1 MKEISP
7 NIYIE
12 TTYNGVTLGAISL
25 SHGLILVD
33 TPYKPEE
40 IRAWRSSLL
49 NLGGGVV
56 RMLINLDAH
65 EDRTL
70 GAKGMECTI
79 ASHEKVND
87 VFQSRSSTFKPQ
99 SHQTGAAWEQSG
111 NLGTIR
117 WAPPEITFSEK
128 LQIHWDGFPVNLE
141 YQPGSSTGS
150 IWVVLPEQKVIFL
163 GDSVTNNQPPFF
175 SNSNIPVWID
185 TLQELLKKKYL
196 EYIFIS
202 GRGGIIVQD
211 QINQFVRFLKKTN
224 RSLES
229 LARKKLPAEKTVQ
242 VANKLIN
249 EFNFPNKYQK
259 IYLNRLKWGLFQ
271 YYAKNHFPP
280 QDETFIP

>member
-1 MKEISP
+1 MPTASAPQFRKNRVSAGVSRLGPGIATYVPLATSTP
-7 NIYIE
+7 N
-12 TTYNGVTLGAISL
+12 LRA
-25 SHGLILVD
+25 VD
-33 TPYKPEE
+33 T
-40 IRAWRSSLL
+40 AASTSS
-49 NLGGGVV
+49 GSY
-56 RMLINLDAH
+56 
-65 EDRTL
+65 T
-70 GAKGMECTI
+70 
-79 ASHEKVND
+79 
-87 VFQSRSSTFKPQ
+87 
-99 SHQTGAAWEQSG
+99 WEQSG

-141 YQPGSSTGS
+141 YHPGSSTGS

-163 GDSVTNNQPPFF
+163 GDSVTNNQPPFL
-175 SNSNIPVWID
+175 SDSNIPVWLD

-249 EFNFPNKYQK
+249 EFNFPNKYQN

>member
-7 NIYIE
+7 NVYIE
-12 TTYNGVTLGAISL
+12 TTYDGVTLGAISL
-25 SHGLILVD
+25 SHGLTLID

-49 NLGGGVV
+49 NLGGGIV

-79 ASHEKVND
+79 VAHEKVND

-99 SHQTGAAWEQSG
+99 SHETGASWEQSG

-141 YQPGSSTGS
+141 YHPGSSTGS

-163 GDSVTNNQPPFF
+163 GDSVTNNQPPFL
-175 SNSNIPVWID
+175 SDSNIPVWID

-229 LARKKLPAEKTVQ
+229 LVRKKMPAEKTVQ